1 MRKKGILII
10 CTVCLII
17 ITVGYSIKNGDYF
30 LKKTAVSKLPNNA
43 LVEAKESSEDLLTGE
58 LKPKDFEI
66 MGLSLYQSVDN
77 LKVIL
82 KEPKRISDTIIFKND
97 KENFKR
103 YIYSGIEF
111 EICIPTHEIAEI
123 SIKSPDYKTSR
134 GIQVGDSRAKII
146 KAYGNEYFESTFEG
160 KDIIV
165 YSYFEERKDP
175 VFGDTIFFEFC
186 LHFVLENDI
195 VTEIKIYE
203 AWDWVVTNTLKL
215 FSELTPPSSW
225 L

>member
-1 MRKKGILII
+1 MRKKGVLII

-58 LKPKDFEI
+58 LKLKDFEI
-66 MGLSLYQSVDN
+66 MGINLGQTVDEV
-77 LKVIL
+77 KQIL
-82 KEPKRISDTIIFKND
+82 GEPECIQDTVVFANNNKD
-97 KENFKR
+97 DYKR
-103 YIYSGIEF
+103 YIYCGIEL
-111 EICIPTHEIAEI
+111 EIFLPKMKVTDI
-123 SIKSPDYKTSR
+123 SIPMTGYKTSR

-146 KAYGNEYFESTFEG
+146 KAYGNEYFESTFED
-160 KDIIV
+160 KDIIA
-165 YSYFEERKDP
+165 YYYFEERKDP
-175 VFGDTIFFEFC
+175 VFGDAIFLELW

-203 AWDWVVTNTLKL
+203 AWD
-215 FSELTPPSSW
+215 
-225 L
+225 